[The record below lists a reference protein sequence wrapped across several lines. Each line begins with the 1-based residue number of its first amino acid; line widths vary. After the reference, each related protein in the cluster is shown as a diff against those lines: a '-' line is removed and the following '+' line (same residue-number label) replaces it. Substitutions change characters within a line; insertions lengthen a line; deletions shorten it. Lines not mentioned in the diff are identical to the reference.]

1 MTPEI
6 AGHDGGVLPGLAFWG
21 RNMAPIRAKGWIWPG
36 FDYSDTEWKRLLT
49 LAETVSFNAFVG
61 FQLATTVLVMAMI
74 ALVVAGGAAVI
85 APLYQMIPAAWAQA
99 GPLGLLAAIAIAT
112 FLLLGYG
119 FPLAMRLAAAFAT
132 DDAMRAQLSAA
143 PGDADL
149 AAKIPRQF
157 RRVAAFAAA
166 TLVLIA
172 ASETYLPESA
182 QHWAALA
189 IAIGSGVIAMI
200 FL

>member
-1 MTPEI
+1 
-6 AGHDGGVLPGLAFWG
+6 LA
-21 RNMAPIRAKGWIWPG
+21 K
-36 FDYSDTEWKRLLT
+36 
-49 LAETVSFNAFVG
+49 
-61 FQLATTVLVMAMI
+61 
-74 ALVVAGGAAVI
+74 
-85 APLYQMIPAAWAQA
+85 A

-172 ASETYLPESA
+172 ASEPICRIR
-182 QHWAALA
+182 AALGRA
-189 IAIGSGVIAMI
+189 GDRHRLGVIAMI